1 MPNCGE
7 PALAVHFRGCD
18 GTRPSPRHVGF
29 VAPGMA
35 EAYTRSIAPDRGISV
50 NIRSLAKGL
59 KFCGEATGKRQTYYV
74 FESGKAYVVMSAS
87 RTKRASGYFNLVSR
101 EAVARIR
108 KSYAGRQDV
117 TAKQLA
123 ARSRGAGVR
132 DALQA
137 LNVLYVL
144 VATGAAKRDERYQ
157 DTRLHF
163 NILPR

>member
-1 MPNCGE
+1 M
-7 PALAVHFRGCD
+7 
-18 GTRPSPRHVGF
+18 
-29 VAPGMA
+29 
-35 EAYTRSIAPDRGISV
+35 

-59 KFCGEATGKRQTYYV
+59 KYCGEAAGKRQTYYV
-74 FESGKAYVVMSAS
+74 FESGRAYVVMSAS

-101 EAVARIR
+101 DAVEKIR
-108 KSYAGRQDV
+108 KRYAGRQDV

-123 ARSRGAGVR
+123 TRSRGPGVR

-144 VATGAAKRDERYQ
+144 VATGRAKRDDRYQ
-157 DTRLHF
+157 DQRLHF

>member
-1 MPNCGE
+1 
-7 PALAVHFRGCD
+7 
-18 GTRPSPRHVGF
+18 
-29 VAPGMA
+29 
-35 EAYTRSIAPDRGISV
+35 V

-101 EAVARIR
+101 ATVERIR
-108 KSYAGRQDV
+108 RSYAGKQDV
-117 TAKQLA
+117 TAKGLA
-123 ARSRGAGVR
+123 TRSRGAGIR

-144 VATGAAKRDERYQ
+144 VATGAAKRDDRYQ